1 MFSMG
6 IDEEF
11 RTEMWLKMFMLRA
24 RQAETQQSDSI
35 EDADSMVKEEAK
47 DPKDKGQFLLLV
59 FSFAKKAKGIVA
71 IDNTEM
77 LLKSF

>member
-35 EDADSMVKEEAK
+35 EDADSMVKEEA
-47 DPKDKGQFLLLV
+47 
-59 FSFAKKAKGIVA
+59 
-71 IDNTEM
+71 
-77 LLKSF
+77 